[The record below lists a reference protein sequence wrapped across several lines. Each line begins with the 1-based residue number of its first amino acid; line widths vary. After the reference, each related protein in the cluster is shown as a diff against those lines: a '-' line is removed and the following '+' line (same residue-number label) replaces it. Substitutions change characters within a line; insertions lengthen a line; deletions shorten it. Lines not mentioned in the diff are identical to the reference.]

1 MTHRI
6 QLLASAAFLF
16 LSLSM
21 FSQTGTE
28 AQLLHPEVQRYADLL
43 DLTEEQTESLQAV
56 YVDTATRGKEIDVEM
71 KDARMAQRDNI
82 QNATPSEKE
91 QFRTDM
97 NDLSKERLKLKQ
109 ERADKLEELL
119 TPEQK
124 KILEKNT
131 SVRPKG

>member
-1 MTHRI
+1 MSHRI

-16 LSLSM
+16 FSLSM

-28 AQLLHPEVQRYADLL
+28 AQLLHPEVQRYTDLL
-43 DLTEEQTESLQAV
+43 DLNEEQTEALQAV
-56 YVDTATRGKEIDVEM
+56 YVDTAARAKEIEVEM

-97 NDLSKERLKLKQ
+97 NDLSKERLMLKQ
-109 ERADKLEELL
+109 ERAEKLEELL

-124 KILEKNT
+124 KTLEDNT
-131 SVRPKG
+131 K

>member
-1 MTHRI
+1 MSHRI

-16 LSLSM
+16 FSLTM

-28 AQLLHPEVQRYADLL
+28 AQLLHPEVQRYTDLL
-43 DLTEEQTESLQAV
+43 NLSEDQTESLQAV
-56 YVDTATRGKEIDVEM
+56 YVETAARGKEVDTEM

-97 NDLSKERLKLKQ
+97 NELSKERLMLKQ
-109 ERADKLEELL
+109 ERADKLQELL
-119 TPEQK
+119 TPEQQ
-124 KILEKNT
+124 KILEENT
-131 SVRPKG
+131 TIRPKG